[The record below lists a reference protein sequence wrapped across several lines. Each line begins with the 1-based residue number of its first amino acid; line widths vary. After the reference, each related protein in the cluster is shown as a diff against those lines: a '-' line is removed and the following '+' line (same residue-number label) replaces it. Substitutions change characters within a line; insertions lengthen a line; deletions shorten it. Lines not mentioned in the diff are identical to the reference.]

1 MSGRPLLVRR
11 AVFAAI
17 AVAAFIAMLI
27 LGVRYAGTHGPG
39 RLDRAIDSRIQDH
52 FGDHPAMLQRL
63 VNLANPGSAVVICA
77 LLCALFL
84 ATDRRRLAALVV
96 LGPAAS
102 GVLVDVVLKPLFDR
116 RLAGTLSY
124 PSGHTAA
131 AASIALVVVVS
142 MLGPSRL
149 AWPLGVRSLVAVCA
163 IAAAG
168 VIATA
173 LIAAGYHYTTDTIGG
188 LLVAVACVL
197 GVALSI
203 DAFAGR
209 PSAQK
214 TELEAMPRPD
224 DAMLPRVEA

>member
-17 AVAAFIAMLI
+17 AAAAFVAMLI

-63 VNLANPGSAVVICA
+63 VNLANPGSAVAICA

-84 ATDRRRLAALVV
+84 ATGRRRLAALVV

-116 RLAGTLSY
+116 RLAGALSY

-131 AASIALVVVVS
+131 AASIASVVVVA

-149 AWPLGVRSLVAVCA
+149 AWPLAVRWLTAACA

-168 VIATA
+168 VIAVA
-173 LIAAGYHYTTDTIGG
+173 LIAEGYHYTTDTIGG
-188 LLVAVACVL
+188 LLVAVTCVL

-209 PSAQK
+209 PNAQD
-214 TELEAMPRPD
+214 TELEATPRPD